1 MFNWLRRR
9 RLSAAAQKKLMI
21 LHARAEEAVI
31 TTHVSN
37 LLELLETL
45 EDEVDVAERRRR
57 VGPEVGH
64 GPPDPVGRTGRAV
77 GGGHQSLP
85 LATMPDCSAAASA
98 SISPPCG
105 TLNW

>member
-37 LLELLETL
+37 ILLKLGVR
-45 EDEVDVAERRRR
+45 DR
-57 VGPEVGH
+57 VQAV
-64 GPPDPVGRTGRAV
+64 VRAYRS
-77 GGGHQSLP
+77 GF
-85 LATMPDCSAAASA
+85 ARA
-98 SISPPCG
+98 
-105 TLNW
+105 

>member
-45 EDEVDVAERRRR
+45 EDEVDLDRGLEIYMEMMSLDETTAATVTTRLLAQLERP
-57 VGPEVGH
+57 GPEPERFRNVFRG
-64 GPPDPVGRTGRAV
+64 
-77 GGGHQSLP
+77 
-85 LATMPDCSAAASA
+85 
-98 SISPPCG
+98 
-105 TLNW
+105 

>member
-31 TTHVSN
+31 ATHVSN

-45 EDEVDVAERRRR
+45 EDEVDLDRGLEIYMEMMSLDDTTAATVTTRLLAQLEGPAAE
-57 VGPEVGH
+57 
-64 GPPDPVGRTGRAV
+64 PDRFRNVFRG
-77 GGGHQSLP
+77 
-85 LATMPDCSAAASA
+85 
-98 SISPPCG
+98 
-105 TLNW
+105 

>member
-37 LLELLETL
+37 ILELLETL
-45 EDEVDVAERRRR
+45 EEEIDLERGLEIYMETMSLDDATAATVTTRLLAQLE
-57 VGPEVGH
+57 G
-64 GPPDPVGRTGRAV
+64 PDPESDGYRNVFRG
-77 GGGHQSLP
+77 
-85 LATMPDCSAAASA
+85 
-98 SISPPCG
+98 
-105 TLNW
+105 

>member
-37 LLELLETL
+37 ILELLETL
-45 EDEVDVAERRRR
+45 EEEVDLERGLEIYMEMMSLDDATATTVTTRLLAQLEGP
-57 VGPEVGH
+57 GPENARYRNVFRG
-64 GPPDPVGRTGRAV
+64 
-77 GGGHQSLP
+77 
-85 LATMPDCSAAASA
+85 
-98 SISPPCG
+98 
-105 TLNW
+105 